1 MLPNSAGL
9 AVAVAV
15 FSQLASSAPSALTS
29 SKQGAAGCMP
39 SQTQPY
45 AFTGV
50 LVQQYDGNDYLFYR
64 RDINS
69 VYNGSSFDGAVATP
83 CDAFRSKV
91 TFSGYGYSGVDAY
104 EVGEHSSASLLC
116 YRMAPSLI
124 VDDVESYPQGILR
137 RTTNRKQCAQMV
149 PYVQSCQNSICPPD
163 PSYSYRK
170 RTGDEHLQ
178 ERMIFGS
185 GWDIRWVGYPKTD
198 EEVLANGGQFLF
210 AWLYN
215 GTAQAQ
221 ISASSNARKH
231 SRVFVHRVNEI
242 NNAQYTFA
250 RNGYS
255 LGDRMDDSAVLVG
268 TAYKT
273 NTDPIQL
280 ITAYD
285 GNPNKTQAEV
295 IRQTKPIPFV

>member
-50 LVQQYDGNDYLFYR
+50 LVVKGDSGYADESSAQINYLAPQQQYDGNDYLFYR

-69 VYNGSSFDGAVATP
+69 VYKGSSFDGAVATP

-104 EVGEHSSASLLC
+104 EVG
-116 YRMAPSLI
+116 
-124 VDDVESYPQGILR
+124 ILR
-137 RTTNRKQCAQMV
+137 RTTNRKQCAQMI

-163 PSYSYRK
+163 PSYSYKK
-170 RTGDEHLQ
+170 RAGDENLQ

-185 GWDIRWVGYPKTD
+185 GWDIRWVGCPKTD

-231 SRVFVHRVNEI
+231 SRVFVHRANEI
-242 NNAQYTFA
+242 NNAFA

-255 LGDRMDDSAVLVG
+255 LGDRMDGSAVLVG

-295 IRQTKPIPFV
+295 IRQTKPIPLG

>member
-1 MLPNSAGL
+1 MLPNPAGL

-15 FSQLASSAPSALTS
+15 FSQLASSAPSVLTS

-50 LVQQYDGNDYLFYR
+50 LQYDGNDYLFYR

-69 VYNGSSFDGAVATP
+69 VYKGSSFDGAVATP

-104 EVGEHSSASLLC
+104 EVATP
-116 YRMAPSLI
+116 A
-124 VDDVESYPQGILR
+124 GILR
-137 RTTNRKQCAQMV
+137 RTTNRKQCAQMI

-163 PSYSYRK
+163 PSYSYKK
-170 RTGDEHLQ
+170 RAGDEHLQ

-185 GWDIRWVGYPKTD
+185 GWDIRWVGCPKTD

-231 SRVFVHRVNEI
+231 SRIFVHRANEI

-255 LGDRMDDSAVLVG
+255 LGNRMDGSAVLVG